1 MRPKLEIQKL
11 TLPRGIG
18 EIENPI
24 VSRLE
29 QKALEYMK
37 RLRNE
42 RFDMAFQAPE
52 QRKNP
57 VFDASNRYKADILT
71 HLLTDGEL
79 DTQKLYDELE
89 SRGLFLNADYSAAYV
104 NAVGVIEDYI
114 KTGGENVRGGTGF

>member
-1 MRPKLEIQKL
+1 MRPQIQNL
-11 TLPRGIG
+11 TLPRGLG
-18 EIENPI
+18 EVENPV

-29 QKALEYMK
+29 KKALEYM
-37 RLRNE
+37 RRIRDE

-52 QRKNP
+52 LRLNP
-57 VFDASNRYKADILT
+57 VYSASNRYKADILT

-89 SRGLFLNADYSAAYV
+89 SRGLFPDSNYSAAYIQ
-104 NAVGVIEDYI
+104 AVAVIEDYI

>member
-1 MRPKLEIQKL
+1 MRPQIQNL
-11 TLPRGIG
+11 TLPRGLG
-18 EIENPI
+18 EVENPV

-29 QKALEYMK
+29 KKALEYM
-37 RLRNE
+37 RRIRDE

-57 VFDASNRYKADILT
+57 VFDASNRYKAAILT

-79 DTQKLYDELE
+79 DTQKLYNELDQ
-89 SRGLFLNADYSAAYV
+89 RGLFPDSNYSAAYIQ
-104 NAVGVIEDYI
+104 AVAVIEDYI